1 MAAPLERVY
10 RPRALTRRE
19 LDLDHDKARAA
30 QERTVKRA
38 KKEAAQHEDRS
49 STFHHSGIAG
59 IAFKDFQL
67 GRGVASNSR
76 ALLDEQAYAAR
87 RRTVENKLLD
97 DVPRLS
103 SVCLEVL
110 VDNYGERGVFDALD
124 PVVHRE
130 YAAPL
135 LATLARRIGHGT
147 LPFQVWLDFAHRFAL
162 ELPPQRRT
170 YRGLCVGDGKEL
182 GLVKELNA
190 EAVERWAHETAYP
203 SPGREPLVPP
213 FYLAYLDLRGDTT
226 FTDGDIYKLRNPL
239 SHFLAVLRLDGTSIS
254 DEALTWIAR
263 AARDPPQ
270 YAQLQVLSLRGL
282 LKVTDAGVLQL
293 SSLANLRSLD
303 LRGTQCTSAIRAAL
317 NRSFLGGAP
326 PSTSSSTPLAPRFWR
341 PARPRPDLPTSLPS
355 TLEPQLFEPA
365 NFSPARTLALLHYLA
380 RVESTPAGPQRRDVL
395 RTRALVKPLGLHLT
409 AVTRS
414 SCSSATVSPASSR
427 PDATADELYRDQLA
441 LSYGAKRAAYHA
453 GLGSITSTV
462 PLSRGLVEEE
472 GRRESDKGAAFR
484 NRNDAVA
491 AGEWIGAG
499 ARTGGRA
506 MLPGQSAS
514 LYDVGTRKVSREDK
528 ERGAREPFSDSEGDD
543 EREQELEA
551 EEAAERKRWEDESA
565 QRSRFY
571 RPLEPPTPRGPR
583 TWAEPLPSDLMLV
596 RHVPYVAPWEG
607 SPARPAAAAADSSEA
622 HDLPRATPGG
632 TLKKRK
638 RPSFPLD
645 SPSPPPPSRTPS
657 RAPPPPSSSSSS
669 PAVATPSSSLV
680 KKRQPASAT
689 PSSSS
694 TSTSTSTSTSRTP
707 APALYTAR
715 SASKNIVRTT
725 PALPKRS
732 ALSAFRTKKKT

>member
-19 LDLDHDKARAA
+19 QELDHEHARLA

-49 STFHHSGIAG
+49 SDYHHSGISG
-59 IAFKDFQL
+59 IGYKDFQL
-67 GRGVASNSR
+67 GRGISTKSR

-87 RRTVENKLLD
+87 RRTVETRLLD
-97 DVPRLS
+97 NVPRLS
-103 SVCLEVL
+103 SVCLDVL

-124 PVVHRE
+124 PAVHRE

-135 LATLARRIGHGT
+135 LATLARRIGHGV

-162 ELPPQRRT
+162 DLPPQRRT
-170 YRGLCVGDGKEL
+170 YRGLCVGDVKEL

-239 SHFLAVLRLDGTSIS
+239 SHFLTVLRLDGTSVS

-263 AARDPPQ
+263 AAREAPQ

-282 LKVTDAGVLQL
+282 LKVTDAGVLKL

-317 NRSFLGGAP
+317 NRSFLGAP
-326 PSTSSSTPLAPRFWR
+326 PSSTSSSAPPAPRFWR
-341 PARPRPDLPTSLPS
+341 PARPRPDLPSALPS
-355 TLEPQLFEPA
+355 TLEPQLFEPS
-365 NFSPARTLALLHYLA
+365 NFSPARTLAILHYLA
-380 RVESTPAGPQRRDVL
+380 RVESTPAGPQRRDIL
-395 RTRALVKPLGLHLT
+395 RARALVKPLGLHLT
-409 AVTRS
+409 AVTRAS
-414 SCSSATVSPASSR
+414 SSSTTAPSSTSSR

-441 LSYGAKRAAYHA
+441 LSYGAKRAAHHA
-453 GLGSITSTV
+453 GLGTITSTV

-484 NRNDAVA
+484 NRNDSVA

-506 MLPGQSAS
+506 MLPGQTAAS
-514 LYDVGTRKVSREDK
+514 LYDVGTRKLSRDDK
-528 ERGAREPFSDSEGDD
+528 ERGAREPFSDSDGDD
-543 EREQELEA
+543 EREKELEA
-551 EEAAERKRWEDESA
+551 EEVAERKRWEDESA

-583 TWAEPLPSDLMLV
+583 AWTEPLPSDLMLL

-607 SPARPAAAAADSSEA
+607 SRALPVAVAAPSEA
-622 HDLPRATPGG
+622 HELPPASAGG
-632 TLKKRK
+632 TLVKKRK

-645 SPSPPPPSRTPS
+645 SPSPPSRTPA
-657 RAPPPPSSSSSS
+657 RAPPPPSSSSS
-669 PAVATPSSSLV
+669 PAVPTSSTGLV
-680 KKRQPASAT
+680 KKRQPSSAT
-689 PSSSS
+689 SSSSS
-694 TSTSTSTSTSRTP
+694 TTTSRTP

-715 SASKNIVRTT
+715 SASKNIVRTA
-725 PALPKRS
+725 PVLPKRS

>member
-1 MAAPLERVY
+1 MSEHVY
-10 RPRALTRRE
+10 RPRALTHRERE
-19 LDLDHDKARAA
+19 LDQELARLA
-30 QERTVKRA
+30 QERVVKRA

-49 STFHHSGIAG
+49 SAFHHSGVAG
-59 IAFKDFQL
+59 IAYKDFQL
-67 GRGVASNSR
+67 GRGVATKSR

-87 RRTVENKLLD
+87 RRTVESRFLD

-103 SVCLEVL
+103 SVCLDVL

-124 PVVHRE
+124 PAVHRE

-135 LATLARRIGHGT
+135 LAILAKRIGHGT

-162 ELPPQRRT
+162 DLPPQRRT
-170 YRGLCVGDGKEL
+170 YRGLCVGDAKEL

-190 EAVERWAHETAYP
+190 EAVERWAQETAYP

-226 FTDGDIYKLRNPL
+226 FTDGDVYKLRNPL
-239 SHFLAVLRLDGTSIS
+239 SHFLAVLRLDGTSVS

-282 LKVTDAGVLQL
+282 LKVTDAGVLKL

-303 LRGTQCTSAIRAAL
+303 LRGTQCTSAIRSGL
-317 NRSFLGGAP
+317 NRSFLGNP
-326 PSTSSSTPLAPRFWR
+326 TSSSSSSTPPAPRFWR
-341 PARPRPDLPTSLPS
+341 PARPRPDLPSSLPS

-365 NFSPARTLALLHYLA
+365 NFSPARVLAVLHYLA
-380 RVESTPAGPQRRDVL
+380 QVESSPPGPQRRDVL
-395 RTRALVKPLGLHLT
+395 RARALVKPLGLHLT
-409 AVTRS
+409 AVTRAS
-414 SCSSATVSPASSR
+414 SSSSTPSSASSR

-441 LSYGAKRAAYHA
+441 LSYGAKRAAHHA

-506 MLPGQSAS
+506 MLPGQAQSAS
-514 LYDVGTRKVSREDK
+514 LYDVGTRRVSKEDK
-528 ERGAREPFSDSEGDD
+528 ERGVREPFSDSDGDD
-543 EREQELEA
+543 EREKELEA
-551 EEAAERKRWEDESA
+551 DERAERKKWEDDSA

-583 TWAEPLPSDLMLV
+583 AWAEPLPSDLMLL
-596 RHVPYVAPWEG
+596 RHVPYVPPWEG
-607 SPARPAAAAADSSEA
+607 SPTAPVAVNDPAEA
-622 HDLPRATPGG
+622 HDYAQAAPGG
-632 TLKKRK
+632 ALVKKRK

-645 SPSPPPPSRTPS
+645 SPSPPPARTPS
-657 RAPPPPSSSSSS
+657 RAPPPPLSSSS
-669 PAVATPSSSLV
+669 PALPPSSSAPLV
-680 KKRQPASAT
+680 KRSQSST
-689 PSSSS
+689 TSSSS
-694 TSTSTSTSTSRTP
+694 TPTSRAH

-715 SASKNIVRTT
+715 SASKNIVRTA
-725 PALPKRS
+725 PVLPKRS